1 MSLSFSQL
9 SPNAGHI
16 IAKFALA
23 TTEEVVSGQQWYKSA
38 HEIASRLARNN
49 NITTAKAAGILAAL
63 SPNNKWER
71 NCLDAER
78 LIQAYIHGDEDD
90 ARNINVCTYGAMKE
104 KAIKILNLSND
115 LGNYTHKELYEFTD
129 IIEILN
135 GPKII
140 EFYNCIMQ
148 RNDVCIDGHAY
159 SIWFGERMTMKQVPN
174 IGKRLRER
182 IKSDYLDATSW
193 INEEM
198 QTNYL
203 PSDIQAITWICHKR
217 IYKI

>member
-1 MSLSFSQL
+1 MTLSFSQL

-38 HEIASRLARNN
+38 HEIAARLARNN
-49 NITTAKAAGILAAL
+49 SITVEKAAGVIAAL

-71 NCLDAER
+71 NCLDAEH
-78 LIQAYIHGDEDD
+78 LIQAFIHGNEDD
-90 ARNINVCTYGAMKE
+90 AREVSVCTYSAMKE
-104 KAIKILNLSND
+104 KAIRILNL
-115 LGNYTHKELYEFTD
+115 GNSTD
-129 IIEILN
+129 EWEHSIEVSTILN

-140 EFYNCIMQ
+140 EFFNCIMQ
-148 RNDVCIDGHAY
+148 RKDVCIDGHAY

-182 IKSDYLDATSW
+182 IKSDYLDATNW

-203 PSDIQAITWICHKR
+203 PSDIQAIVWVCHRR

>member
-38 HEIASRLARNN
+38 HEIAARLARNN
-49 NITTAKAAGILAAL
+49 NISTAKAAGVLAAL

-71 NCLDAER
+71 NCLDAEQ
-78 LIQAYIHGDEDD
+78 LIQAFIHGSEDD
-90 ARNINVCTYGAMKE
+90 AREVSVCTYSAMKE
-104 KAIKILNLSND
+104 KAIKILN
-115 LGNYTHKELYEFTD
+115 TTED
-129 IIEILN
+129 IYFDEIINILN

-140 EFYNCIMQ
+140 EFFNCIMQ
-148 RNDVCIDGHAY
+148 RKDVCIDGHAY

-182 IKSDYLDATSW
+182 IKSDYIDATNW

-198 QTNYL
+198 NTNYL
-203 PSDIQAITWICHKR
+203 PSDVQAITWVCHKR

>member
-1 MSLSFSQL
+1 MTLSFSQL

-23 TTEEVVSGQQWYKSA
+23 TTAECVNGQQWYKSA
-38 HEIASRLARNN
+38 HEIAARLARNN
-49 NITTAKAAGILAAL
+49 NITTAKAAGVLAAL

-71 NCLDAER
+71 NCHDAEQ

-104 KAIKILNLSND
+104 KAIKILNTN
-115 LGNYTHKELYEFTD
+115 ED
-129 IIEILN
+129 IFFDEIINILN

-140 EFYNCIMQ
+140 EFFNCIMQ
-148 RNDVCIDGHAY
+148 RKDVCIDGHAY

-203 PSDIQAITWICHKR
+203 PSDIQAITWVCHKR

>member
-16 IAKFALA
+16 VAKFALA

-38 HEIASRLARNN
+38 HEIAARLARNN
-49 NITTAKAAGILAAL
+49 NITTAKAAGVLAAL

-71 NCLDAER
+71 NCLDAEH
-78 LIQAYIHGDEDD
+78 LIQAFIHGSEDD
-90 ARNINVCTYGAMKE
+90 AREVSVCTYSAMKE
-104 KAIKILNLSND
+104 KAIKILN
-115 LGNYTHKELYEFTD
+115 TTED
-129 IIEILN
+129 IYFDEIINILN

-140 EFYNCIMQ
+140 EFFNCIMQ
-148 RNDVCIDGHAY
+148 RQDVCIDGHAY

-203 PSDIQAITWICHKR
+203 PSDIQAITWVCHKR
-217 IYKI
+217 IYNI